1 MSRMDGMLARGRSR
15 SGQDFSLLDF
25 PCMIPT
31 MRILVVEDQPKM
43 ASFIKKGL
51 NAQGYIVD
59 VSETGMGAESLVA
72 ENPYDLIVLDVNL
85 PDQNGMDTARHIRQ
99 DGYKGPILML
109 TALSSTKDKI
119 HGLDAGADDY
129 LTKPFDFDELL
140 ARIRALLRRN
150 TGSETSK
157 LRFADVE
164 LDMVLRKVVRANV
177 ELNLT
182 AKEFSLLEYFMR
194 HPNRPL
200 TRVEISEHVWDVNFD
215 TNTNVIDVYI
225 NMLRKKIDSPFEKK
239 LIHTMVGYGYILKD
253 S

>member
-1 MSRMDGMLARGRSR
+1 
-15 SGQDFSLLDF
+15 
-25 PCMIPT
+25 

-51 NAQGYIVD
+51 NAQGYLVD
-59 VSETGMGAESLVA
+59 VSETGMGAESMMA
-72 ENPYDLIVLDVNL
+72 ETAYDLIVLDVNL
-85 PDQNGMDTARHIRQ
+85 PDQNGMDTARHIRN
-99 DGYKGPILML
+99 DGFKGPILML

-129 LTKPFDFDELL
+129 LTKPFDFEELL

-150 TGSETSK
+150 SGSGTSK
-157 LRFADVE
+157 LRFADIEVD
-164 LDMVLRKVVRANV
+164 LVHRKVTRATV
-177 ELNLT
+177 EINLT
-182 AKEFSLLEYFMR
+182 SREFSLLEYFMR
-194 HPNRPL
+194 NPNRPL

-225 NMLRKKIDSPFEKK
+225 NMLRKKIDTPFQKK
-239 LIHTMVGYGYILKD
+239 LIHTMVGYGYILRE

>member
-1 MSRMDGMLARGRSR
+1 MHARGSTPTRAKLFTP
-15 SGQDFSLLDF
+15 QYLLYN
-25 PCMIPT
+25 PQ

-99 DGYKGPILML
+99 DGFKGPILML

-157 LRFADVE
+157 LRFADIE

-182 AKEFSLLEYFMR
+182 AREFSLLEYFMR

-225 NMLRKKIDSPFEKK
+225 NMLRKKIDSPFPKK
-239 LIHTMVGYGYILKD
+239 LIHTMVGFGYILKD

>member
-1 MSRMDGMLARGRSR
+1 
-15 SGQDFSLLDF
+15 
-25 PCMIPT
+25 

-51 NAQGYIVD
+51 NTQGYIVD
-59 VSETGMGAESLVA
+59 VTETGSGAECLVT

-85 PDQNGMDTARHIRQ
+85 PDQNGMDTARHVRR

-109 TALSSTKDKI
+109 TALSTTKDKI

-129 LTKPFDFDELL
+129 LTKPFDFEELL

-150 TGSETSK
+150 TGNEASK
-157 LRFADVE
+157 LRFSDIE

-177 ELNLT
+177 ELGLT
-182 AKEFSLLEYFMR
+182 AREFSLLEYFMR

-225 NMLRKKIDSPFEKK
+225 NMLRKKIDSPFPKK
-239 LIHTMVGYGYILKD
+239 LIHTMVGYGYILKE

>member
-1 MSRMDGMLARGRSR
+1 
-15 SGQDFSLLDF
+15 
-25 PCMIPT
+25 

-51 NAQGYIVD
+51 LAQGYIVD
-59 VSETGMGAESLVA
+59 VSETGMGAECLVS
-72 ENPYDLIVLDVNL
+72 ENSYDLIVLDVNL
-85 PDQNGMDTARHIRQ
+85 PDQNGMDTARHIRR
-99 DGYKGPILML
+99 DGFIGPILML

-119 HGLDAGADDY
+119 HGLDSGADDY
-129 LTKPFDFDELL
+129 LTKPFDFEELL

-150 TGSETSK
+150 TGNETSK

-164 LDMVLRKVVRANV
+164 LDMVLRKVLRDKV

-182 AKEFSLLEYFMR
+182 AREFSLLEYFMR

-225 NMLRKKIDSPFEKK
+225 NMLRKKLDSPFPKK
-239 LIHTMVGYGYILKD
+239 LIHTMVGFGYILKD

>member
-1 MSRMDGMLARGRSR
+1 
-15 SGQDFSLLDF
+15 
-25 PCMIPT
+25 

-59 VSETGMGAESLVA
+59 VSETGMGAESLVV

-85 PDQNGMDTARHIRQ
+85 PDQNGMDTARHIRH
-99 DGYKGPILML
+99 DGFKGPILML

-157 LRFADVE
+157 LRFADIE

-182 AKEFSLLEYFMR
+182 AREFSLLEYFMR

>member
-1 MSRMDGMLARGRSR
+1 
-15 SGQDFSLLDF
+15 
-25 PCMIPT
+25 
-31 MRILVVEDQPKM
+31 MRILVIEDQPKM

-72 ENPYDLIVLDVNL
+72 ENAYDLLVLDVNL
-85 PDQNGMDTARHIRQ
+85 PDQNGMDTARHIRA
-99 DGYKGPILML
+99 DGFKGPILML

-129 LTKPFDFDELL
+129 LTQPFDFDELL

-150 TGSETSK
+150 TGTESSK

-164 LDMVLRKVVRANV
+164 LDLVLRKVVRGSV
-177 ELNLT
+177 EVNLT
-182 AKEFSLLEYFMR
+182 TKEFSLLEYFLR

-225 NMLRKKIDSPFEKK
+225 NMLRKKIDTPFPKK
-239 LIHTMVGYGYILKD
+239 LIHTMVGYGYILKE

>member
-1 MSRMDGMLARGRSR
+1 
-15 SGQDFSLLDF
+15 
-25 PCMIPT
+25 

-59 VSETGMGAESLVA
+59 VSETGMGGESMVS
-72 ENPYDLIVLDVNL
+72 ENAYDLIVLDVNL
-85 PDQNGMDTARHIRQ
+85 PDQNGMDTARHIRR
-99 DGYKGPILML
+99 DGFIGPILML

-129 LTKPFDFDELL
+129 LTKPFDFEELL

-150 TGSETSK
+150 TGNENSK
-157 LRFADVE
+157 LRFSDIE

-182 AKEFSLLEYFMR
+182 AREFSLLEYFMR

-225 NMLRKKIDSPFEKK
+225 NMLRKKIDSPFPKK
-239 LIHTMVGYGYILKD
+239 LIHTMVGYGYILKE

>member
-1 MSRMDGMLARGRSR
+1 
-15 SGQDFSLLDF
+15 
-25 PCMIPT
+25 

-51 NAQGYIVD
+51 NAQGYLVD
-59 VSETGMGAESLVA
+59 VSETGMGAESLIS
-72 ENPYDLIVLDVNL
+72 ENAYDLIVLDVNL
-85 PDQNGMDTARHIRQ
+85 PDQNGMDTARHIRN
-99 DGYKGPILML
+99 DGFKGPILML

-140 ARIRALLRRN
+140 ARVRALLRRHS
-150 TGSETSK
+150 GGETSK
-157 LRFADVE
+157 LRFADIE
-164 LDMVLRKVVRANV
+164 IDLVLRKVIRANV
-177 ELNLT
+177 EINLT
-182 AKEFSLLEYFMR
+182 AREFSLLEYFMR

-239 LIHTMVGYGYILKD
+239 LIHTMVGYGYILKE